1 LRGYPVERLETANR
15 RNLETERTDNLETR
29 NCETPKL
36 RNLAFQTRVLITAL
50 TIVVPLSASAA
61 YAQPADDVE
70 RALAAVR
77 KSAAAG
83 DAVAQ
88 FSLGALLY
96 FGGDYT
102 AEAVDWLLKAAEQ
115 QYAPAEFQMGQLY
128 DFGFVVDRDDAEALR
143 WYRRAADHGSAAGQ
157 RMVGDFHQ
165 KGRGVAASLAE
176 AARWYRRAA
185 DGDDIRAQYLLAQL
199 YFDGRGVDRDYVSAY
214 YWYSIAAGQ
223 APLADNRL
231 GLLELRNIAAAR
243 MTPEQLAEATT
254 RVAAWKPP
262 LMR

>member
-1 LRGYPVERLETANR
+1 MQRITRDMRERVQPLRHV
-15 RNLETERTDNLETR
+15 
-29 NCETPKL
+29 
-36 RNLAFQTRVLITAL
+36 L
-50 TIVVPLSASAA
+50 TIAALATSLPLVTATVAR
-61 YAQPADDVE
+61 AQPADEVE
-70 RALAAVR
+70 RAFAAVR

-83 DAVAQ
+83 DVVAQ
-88 FSLGALLY
+88 FTLGALLY
-96 FGGDYT
+96 FGGDDT
-102 AEAVDWLLKAAEQ
+102 AEAVDWLQKAAEQ
-115 QYAPAEFQMGQLY
+115 KYAPAEFQMGQLY
-128 DFGFVVDRDDAEALR
+128 DFGFVVDRDDAEALT

-157 RMVGDFHQ
+157 RMVGDFYQ

-199 YFDGRGVDRDYVSAY
+199 YFDGRGVDRDFSSAY
-214 YWYSIAAGQ
+214 VWYSIAAGQ

-243 MTPEQLAEATT
+243 MTPAQLAEANT

-262 LMR
+262 LKR

>member
-1 LRGYPVERLETANR
+1 M
-15 RNLETERTDNLETR
+15 
-29 NCETPKL
+29 
-36 RNLAFQTRVLITAL
+36 ITAL
-50 TIVVPLSASAA
+50 TIVILVSASAA

-70 RALAAVR
+70 RAFAAVR

-96 FGGDYT
+96 FGGDDT

-115 QYAPAEFQMGQLY
+115 KYPPAEFQMGQLY
-128 DFGFVVDRDDAEALR
+128 DFGFVVDRDDAEALL

-165 KGRGVAASLAE
+165 KGRAVAASLAE

-214 YWYSIAAGQ
+214 FWYSIAAGQ

-243 MTPEQLAEATT
+243 MAPAQLEEAAR

-262 LMR
+262 AHP